1 MKDVAIIDDKI
12 DVLHYY
18 TSYIKFGIYMAKY
31 DSSQEIRNHHL
42 TIEQGCSLVKKF
54 DGKFPDKYYKE
65 IMDYIDLD
73 FSKLNDLCE
82 KFRSPHIMKKEN
94 GK

>member
-1 MKDVAIIDDKI
+1 
-12 DVLHYY
+12 
-18 TSYIKFGIYMAKY
+18 MATY

-65 IMDYIDLD
+65 IMYYIDLD
-73 FSKLNDLCE
+73 PIKLNDLCE
-82 KFRSPHIMKKEN
+82 KFCAPHIMKKEN
-94 GK
+94 GKWKLRHTANLIGTDD